1 MFRPV
6 SGLNYIGIFASG
18 TFAEPKLSSCT
29 WHMCPLKC
37 RYNCLYLTPFPQSQD
52 LFYTPS
58 QFVNIMVFQKIFN
71 SNFTLLYDSG
81 WIFAMLVL
89 LATLID
95 PWVDNLDAAESD
107 RLRFDSFFASKF
119 FLFSSEFDFCFCEL
133 SLHSSL
139 TWSLLSFSRESNF
152 GSKSSIKVRDRRFWL
167 SSRISWLGTTWP
179 PSGGVDATVRGRGF
193 GYSRFSRGIIFV
205 YLKLKF
211 WIEFGSKK
219 PVNIWTDGWILPS
232 SSAWHKRTWVRSK
245 LIHYMYIFITV
256 TKWIQDKNSGTMAIM

>member
-1 MFRPV
+1 MVRFSNEQLQILAIRINCIKRDNLSILWFRKKSFV
-6 SGLNYIGIFASG
+6 TNF
-18 TFAEPKLSSCT
+18 T
-29 WHMCPLKC
+29 
-37 RYNCLYLTPFPQSQD
+37 
-52 LFYTPS
+52 
-58 QFVNIMVFQKIFN
+58 FVN
-71 SNFTLLYDSG
+71 DSG

-95 PWVDNLDAAESD
+95 PWVDNRDAAESD
-107 RLRFDSFFASKF
+107 RLRFDSFFVSKF

-152 GSKSSIKVRDRRFWL
+152 GSKSSIKVRERRFWL

-205 YLKLKF
+205 YWIRVLKL
-211 WIEFGSKK
+211 ISLIIQFG
-219 PVNIWTDGWILPS
+219 
-232 SSAWHKRTWVRSK
+232 VRS
-245 LIHYMYIFITV
+245 L
-256 TKWIQDKNSGTMAIM
+256 